1 MHKKIQRTLIA
12 GALATML
19 SSVAFTVA
27 AADGAADEQ
36 GAQAPIPQ
44 VPVRALRPNAPDS
57 TRNVDAFSTAKPV
70 QVGGAA
76 SLPPVYQLNN
86 SSLIAM
92 RPGQN
97 IFVPIAVNH
106 PNRFLTPFKNPQV
119 VSTTLSGGSKKGDCG
134 EICIR
139 GNVVYISTDK
149 TFPVT
154 AFITEK
160 GREDIALSIT
170 MLPKQVPPPS

>member
-1 MHKKIQRTLIA
+1 MHKNIQQTLIA

-27 AADGAADEQ
+27 AADGAADEL

-44 VPVRALRPNAPDS
+44 VPVRALRPNAPDG

-70 QVGGAA
+70 EVGGAA
-76 SLPPVYQLNN
+76 SLPLVYQLNN

-119 VSTTLSGGSKKGDCG
+119 VHHPFG
-134 EICIR
+134 R
-139 GNVVYISTDK
+139 QQ
-149 TFPVT
+149 
-154 AFITEK
+154 K
-160 GREDIALSIT
+160 GRLRRDLHSRQCG
-170 MLPKQVPPPS
+170 LHLDRQDVPRDGLHYREGTRGHCAFDHDAAQAGAAA